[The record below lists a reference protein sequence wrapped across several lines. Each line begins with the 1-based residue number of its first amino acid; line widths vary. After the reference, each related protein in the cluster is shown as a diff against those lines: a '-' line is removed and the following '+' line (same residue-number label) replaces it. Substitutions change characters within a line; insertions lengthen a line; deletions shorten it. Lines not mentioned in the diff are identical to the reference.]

1 MKQQGH
7 QDHHRLFPP
16 YAVALSPSASPRLRV
31 RLASAAEV
39 PATATRADELKKQI
53 AELRLQAVKVR
64 AEVLKHHEEVK
75 PFLAQLAAKDREQ
88 KAVQAALEAKIG
100 ELSPAYKTAQEKL
113 KALDAESQALKA
125 AK

>member
-1 MKQQGH
+1 MS
-7 QDHHRLFPP
+7 RMVRVLILLAAMAASLN
-16 YAVALSPSASPRLRV
+16 AVAEEMPA
-31 RLASAAEV
+31 AATKAAEI
-39 PATATRADELKKQI
+39 KKQI

-88 KAVQAALEAKIG
+88 KAVQAELEAKIG
-100 ELSPAYKTAQEKL
+100 ELSPAYKTAQDKL